1 MKKNLCFPEGFL
13 VDPYLST
20 DIIWQVFHH
29 SQPVVKHSSRKQRF
43 RPEREGDCELRSL
56 RRRIVVVRGMTD
68 YRSGGRGSLHS
79 PPPSE
84 EIQPQ
89 RRRRRQRRCIVL
101 AILPT
106 PGNFSLSTVWSNAT
120 KSKMIRISDP
130 RLDQSVPT
138 HGENCGAYREEHKKR
153 IPKNW
158 L

>member
-1 MKKNLCFPEGFL
+1 MKKNLCFLEGFL

-89 RRRRRQRRCIVL
+89 RRRRQRRCIVL

-106 PGNFSLSTVWSNAT
+106 PGNFSLSPLDSVVKCGQVQNDPN
-120 KSKMIRISDP
+120 IRSSTGSICACP
-130 RLDQSVPT
+130 WRELRRL
-138 HGENCGAYREEHKKR
+138 
-153 IPKNW
+153 
-158 L
+158 